1 MEEVITSYSI
11 ESLSDSRSCSSPIT
25 YIRDCEDSGY
35 SDSGSEFSECETA
48 ERGQHNEIILL
59 LEEENEAANAQIC
72 KERQKVSTLEAQI
85 LKERK
90 QQNDLILLL
99 RRENEAANAQIL
111 KVRSSE
117 LGPQLEA
124 KEREIE
130 DLSTEIRASK
140 VRNSELEAKIEVL
153 KHENSELT
161 VEMRSLEQSNKA
173 SSLMIIEAKNENI
186 DHLKLEIKDKERI
199 INELE
204 EAIKNETI
212 ANAAADEVIRA
223 RKHQK
228 EALQVLCIRYDNN
241 YHKIFNEPNYKQLKH
256 RSKQKEEYLE
266 NILKTLSRE
275 ARNRVIN
282 RKIEKE
288 ETRTLE
294 STSYEEMIR
303 KMKRSKS

>member
-25 YIRDCEDSGY
+25 YISDSEDSGY

-48 ERGQHNEIILL
+48 ERGQHNEIILLLEEENEVANAQIFEERQKVSELEAQILKEREQHNELILL

-130 DLSTEIRASK
+130 DLSTELRASK
-140 VRNSELEAKIEVL
+140 VRSSELK
-153 KHENSELT
+153 SE
-161 VEMRSLEQSNKA
+161 
-173 SSLMIIEAKNENI
+173 
-186 DHLKLEIKDKERI
+186 
-199 INELE
+199 
-204 EAIKNETI
+204 
-212 ANAAADEVIRA
+212 AAA
-223 RKHQK
+223 K
-228 EALQVLCIRYDNN
+228 EKDCLC
-241 YHKIFNEPNYKQLKH
+241 
-256 RSKQKEEYLE
+256 
-266 NILKTLSRE
+266 
-275 ARNRVIN
+275 
-282 RKIEKE
+282 
-288 ETRTLE
+288 
-294 STSYEEMIR
+294 
-303 KMKRSKS
+303 